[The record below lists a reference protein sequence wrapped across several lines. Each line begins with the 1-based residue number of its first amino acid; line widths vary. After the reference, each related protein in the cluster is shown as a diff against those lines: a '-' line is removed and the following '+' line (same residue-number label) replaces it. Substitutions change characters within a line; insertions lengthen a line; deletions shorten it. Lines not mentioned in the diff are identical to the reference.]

1 MTVDSTRRAF
11 VDKIRKEN
19 ESAYGDPARKN
30 VQMQLPANYS
40 HPWMYIYE
48 LTQNALDAKARRC
61 AWRSD
66 GAAAVFEHDGD
77 LPLDESHVRG
87 MASLG
92 QSTKGLDTVGF
103 MGLGFKSIFARF
115 RRARISGFGWHFKF
129 NIRVRR
135 GDLRAEMPEWF
146 DALRP
151 FWDDDSF
158 DPRDDYTTAFRLEK
172 PADSSYSAA
181 DDFNRIASQDDP
193 TPLAVLALRGLEEI
207 RVDDT
212 AWRLSVNDSVVEAK
226 RLDDESVWRWRSFVQ
241 LYRPEDDA
249 MRRLLE
255 VRQELHG
262 QNDEEGR
269 WAERQVVALLPLDD
283 DGLPS
288 PPNRGTAYA
297 TLPTSE
303 RIPFGFHLQA
313 DWFVNVD
320 RGTLREISGDAW
332 QDTIVRQLPGILRQ
346 FFEWLTTQTDE
357 VRKRGYPTLCEPD
370 ADVGQLATY
379 IRDLRSEFIR
389 ELSGIPIAPL
399 FGTDVRRFGKPEDTY
414 RLPYRFLDEFGDN
427 SGWAP
432 EILFGLDL
440 IDQPLLG
447 DRATEFA
454 DWLEW
459 GKEAKSGD
467 VRWETT
473 LHQWWSAVP
482 EDQRMDALFALW
494 RAVDE
499 HEWYD
504 TPAVPTYAGRWIS
517 VHGIRWLDEEPPS
530 ANELGGQAVASALAD
545 FLPQADQRLPAT
557 IRQWVNRHGND
568 AGPGWLRRL
577 CQGDTLSDLIESYC
591 ESVDEKEQIPAIDL
605 ARWALNRGEHR
616 QNLVPVVHTEN
627 GVCKPNEALL
637 ADPLLSETAGKAR
650 RALFPDR
657 PALISDYAKIGN
669 RTDVRNFLDELLG
682 VDSGSYLREIS
693 KIYYSE
699 SSVAHAVGVER
710 NVIRH
715 SNQKRGWGVFDY
727 HFPFDVNFVDFEALQ
742 TWLSEEYAGFDG
754 KGRILIET
762 HYYGDRRDPVDK
774 ACMWIRDLQELPWLL
789 CEDGQRRRP
798 DDVLLTPDPDFEDA
812 SIARIDAGLEKM
824 LRKEGIRFS
833 RNVPKSPALRRLL
846 KWGSV
851 GMPDDALAR
860 LLRECLEDVERGV
873 STQDEMVRALDA
885 VRVQGAPLSRVVERA
900 GSSGRSRG
908 ALGGWVVSL
917 SDIDSDLAAAVR
929 AVWPNPIPD
938 TTTGVHALD
947 FLRDHW
953 TRQPPEVDRIR
964 PHLALAYRY
973 VLDDADQDE
982 RLAEEW
988 NEAREHAWLYGGRNV
1003 WHAAGSRVA
1012 VDNVRS
1018 SRIRQFLSSS
1028 DMKIVSS
1035 GQLGDTDEQVDRVAR
1050 ALEVALLS
1058 DRVNVSPGEELADP
1072 PWKDRLEYLVEK
1084 LSHLENRQRLEAVS
1098 VHRDIVLRTDVE
1110 SVGIWAYVQGDI
1122 LMVVDEPRNFGA
1134 EATAQLVEYFRLGQ
1148 RGGEIGWLTGALY
1161 NLDDHEQFRS
1171 HVKVL
1176 AEGLGFELADFP
1188 SSVTPPDI
1196 QGPATPPESGMV
1208 EKADQ
1213 TRQSIAR
1220 AGQGDAEEGGE
1231 DLGEEVEDASRRPG
1245 QPIAELESSEE
1256 RPEAPGADGDESPI
1270 RSPGGSGEAEARA
1283 ADWVRIVSMTRR
1295 DQEGSE
1301 GRRTDRIGMPP
1312 QDDRRGRQVVVQY
1325 EEDRGWRAEE
1335 MPDHQPGYDVLSI
1348 DEDTGRRRHIEIK
1361 QTTGTF
1367 EDEASVVLTDR
1378 QGRDAIR
1385 NDESDAEYWLYVVDR
1400 VRTDSPR
1407 VFPIHWTRAR
1417 LRFGFYARDW
1427 VDAAD
1432 RSDEPSS
1439 E

>member
-1 MTVDSTRRAF
+1 MTVDSNHRAF
-11 VDKIRKEN
+11 VDKVREEN
-19 ESAYGDPARKN
+19 ESAYGEPARKN
-30 VQMQLPANYS
+30 VQMQLSANYP
-40 HPWMYIYE
+40 HPWLYVYE
-48 LTQNALDAKARRC
+48 LTQNALDARARRC

-77 LPLDESHVRG
+77 HPLGELHVRA
-87 MASLG
+87 MSSLG

-115 RRARISGFGWHFKF
+115 RRARISGFGWRFKF
-129 NIRVRR
+129 DIQARR
-135 GDLRAEMPEWF
+135 GDLGTEIPEWF

-151 FWDDDSF
+151 FWDDGQF
-158 DPRDDYTTAFRLEK
+158 DPRAGYTTAFRLEK

-181 DDFNRIASQDDP
+181 VDLNRIVSQDDP

-212 AWRLSVNDSVVEAK
+212 AWRLSVSDGSVEAE
-226 RLDDESVWRWRSFVQ
+226 RLDDGHVWRWRSFVQ
-241 LYRPEDDA
+241 QYRPEDDA

-255 VRQELHG
+255 VRQELHD
-262 QNDEEGR
+262 QIDEEGR
-269 WAERQVVALLPLDD
+269 RAERQVVALLPLDD

-297 TLPTSE
+297 TLRTSE

-313 DWFVNVD
+313 DWFVNVN
-320 RGTLREISGDAW
+320 RSNLREISGDAW
-332 QDTIVRQLPGILRQ
+332 QETIVRQLPGILRQ

-357 VRKRGYPTLCEPD
+357 ARKRGYSALCEPD
-370 ADVGQLATY
+370 ADHGPLAA
-379 IRDLRSEFIR
+379 RLCDLRSEFIR

-399 FGTDVRRFGKPEDTY
+399 FGTDDRHFGKPEDTY
-414 RLPYRFLDEFGDN
+414 RLPDHFLDEFGDN
-427 SGWAP
+427 SGWTP

-440 IDQPLLG
+440 IDEPLLG

-459 GKEAKSGD
+459 GKEAKSED

-473 LHQWWSAVP
+473 LPKWWSAVP

-494 RAVDE
+494 RSVNA
-499 HEWYD
+499 HEWND
-504 TPAVPTYAGRWIS
+504 IPAVPTDSGRWIS
-517 VHGIRWLDEEPPS
+517 AHGTHWLDEEPPS
-530 ANELGGQAVASALAD
+530 SNEPGGQAVASALAD

-577 CQGDTLSDLIESYC
+577 CQDDTLSDLIESYC

-616 QNLVPVVHTEN
+616 QDLVPVVHTEK
-627 GVCKPNEALL
+627 GVRKPNEALL
-637 ADPLLSETAGKAR
+637 ADPLFSETAGKAR
-650 RALFPDR
+650 RALFPDKR
-657 PALISDYAKIGN
+657 ALISDYAEIGN
-669 RTDVRNFLDELLG
+669 RTDVRDFLDELLG
-682 VDSGSYLREIS
+682 VDGGGYLRETS
-693 KIYYSE
+693 EIYYSE
-699 SSVAHAVGVER
+699 SSVAHAVGVEP
-710 NVIRH
+710 NVIPR
-715 SNQKRGWGVFDY
+715 SNRRQGWGVFDY
-727 HFPFDVNFVDFEALQ
+727 RFPFDVNLVDFGALQ

-762 HYYGDRRDPVDK
+762 HYYGDRRDPVEK
-774 ACMWIRDLQELPWLL
+774 ACVWIRDLQELPWLL

-798 DDVLLTPDPDFEDA
+798 DDVLLTPHPDFEDA
-812 SIARIDAGLEKM
+812 SIAHIDAGLEEM
-824 LRKEGIRFS
+824 LRKEGIQFS

-846 KWGSV
+846 RRGSV
-851 GMPDDALAR
+851 GMPDDELAS
-860 LLRECLEDVERGV
+860 LLRECLEDVEREV
-873 STQDEMVRALDA
+873 STRDEMVRALDA
-885 VRVQGAPLSRVVERA
+885 VRIQGAPLSRVVERA

-908 ALGGWVVSL
+908 TLGGWVVSL
-917 SDIDSDLAAAVR
+917 SDVDSDLAAAVR
-929 AVWPNPIPD
+929 AAWPNPIPD

-947 FLRDHW
+947 FLRDCW
-953 TRQPPEVDRIR
+953 RQPPPEVDRIR

-988 NEAREHAWLYGGRNV
+988 DEAREHAWLYGGRNV

-1012 VDNVRS
+1012 VDDVRS

-1028 DMKIVSS
+1028 DMEIVSS

-1050 ALEVALLS
+1050 ALKVALLS

-1084 LSHLENRQRLEAVS
+1084 LSHLENRQRLEGVS

-1110 SVGIWAYVQGDI
+1110 SVHIWAYIQGDI
-1122 LMVVDEPRNFGA
+1122 LMVVGEPCNFGA

-1161 NLDDHEQFRS
+1161 NLDDHVQFRS
-1171 HVKVL
+1171 HVEVL
-1176 AEGLGFELADFP
+1176 AEGLGLDLADFP
-1188 SSVTPPDI
+1188 S
-1196 QGPATPPESGMV
+1196 PATPPDLQSPATSPESDLV
-1208 EKADQ
+1208 EKASQ
-1213 TRQSIAR
+1213 TRQPIAH
-1220 AGQGDAEEGGE
+1220 AGPGDAGEGGE
-1231 DLGEEVEDASRRPG
+1231 DIGEGVEDAPGRPG
-1245 QPIAELESSEE
+1245 QPAAEFESGEE
-1256 RPEAPGADGDESPI
+1256 RLEAPGAEGDESPI

-1301 GRRTDRIGMPP
+1301 ERRKDRIGMPP
-1312 QDDRRGRQVVVQY
+1312 QDDHRGRQVVVQY
-1325 EEDRGWRAEE
+1325 EEARGRRAEE
-1335 MPDHQPGYDVLSI
+1335 MSDHQPGYDVLSI
-1348 DEDTGRRRHIEIK
+1348 DEDTGRRRRIEIK

-1367 EDEASVVLTDR
+1367 EDEASVFLTDR

-1385 NDESDAEYWLYVVDR
+1385 NDESDAEYWLYIVDR